1 MREFDLT
8 SYRKLADSLDI
19 PVLAAETSDGAHW
32 NAATW
37 IDMAALD
44 MVRTSSFYKGG
55 LTGALKIAH
64 LAEAHGMKAE
74 VHGMGV
80 ANAHLAAAIPNND
93 FYEQLVFSTE
103 HIKRLR
109 KLNELPII
117 DGFITAPETPGL
129 GLDIDWAVL
138 EKTALAVI

>member
-1 MREFDLT
+1 MLEDYGFYWYEEPMREFDLT

-19 PVLAAETSDGAHW
+19 PVLAAETSDGVHW

-74 VHGMGV
+74 VHGMRESPTR
-80 ANAHLAAAIPNND
+80 IW
-93 FYEQLVFSTE
+93 
-103 HIKRLR
+103 
-109 KLNELPII
+109 
-117 DGFITAPETPGL
+117 APRFPTS
-129 GLDIDWAVL
+129 
-138 EKTALAVI
+138 ALATSWCLRRAHQGAQKAERAAHH